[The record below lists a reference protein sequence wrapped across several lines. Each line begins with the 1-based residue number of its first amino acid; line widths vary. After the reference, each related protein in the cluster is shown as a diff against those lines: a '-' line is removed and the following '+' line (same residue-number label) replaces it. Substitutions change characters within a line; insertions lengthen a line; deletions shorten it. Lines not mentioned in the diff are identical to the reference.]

1 MIQSYRH
8 RFGYA
13 PGDPDL
19 EGVEQRLA
27 AHPPITVPTVAL
39 HGMDDGV
46 AGRPNPAAQGAQDR
60 FFTGG
65 IEHRMLA
72 GVGHNAPQEAPAAVV
87 EALLALK
94 AGAIKR
100 G

>member
-1 MIQSYRH
+1 VIQSYRH

-27 AHPPITVPTVAL
+27 ALPPITVPTIAI
-39 HGMDDGV
+39 HGLDDGV
-46 AGRPNPAAQGAQDR
+46 AGRPNPSAQDR
-60 FFTGG
+60 FFTGS
-65 IEHRMLA
+65 IEHRTLA

-87 EALLALK
+87 EAVLALK
-94 AGAIKR
+94 AGTVKR

>member
-13 PGDPDL
+13 PGDPEL
-19 EGVEQRLA
+19 EGVEKRLSA
-27 AHPPITVPTVAL
+27 LPPITVPTVAL
-39 HGMDDGV
+39 HGLDDGV
-46 AGRPNPAAQGAQDR
+46 AGRPNPEAQAR

-65 IEHRMLA
+65 IEHRILA

-87 EALLALK
+87 EAVLALK